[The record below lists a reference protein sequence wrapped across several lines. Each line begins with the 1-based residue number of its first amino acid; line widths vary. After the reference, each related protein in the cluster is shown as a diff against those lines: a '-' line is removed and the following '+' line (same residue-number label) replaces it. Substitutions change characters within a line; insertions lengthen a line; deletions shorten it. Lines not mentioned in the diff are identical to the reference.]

1 MEISKITKA
10 LLDQKRLNLPGNLYH
25 KTQVNFAYSTNFIEG
40 STITE
45 DETASIYDNGTL
57 IGNESEWFNVGD
69 YKKLKNYVGN
79 ITTTLPK
86 NVSKDMKELLN

>member
-1 MEISKITKA
+1 MENIFVEISKITKA

-45 DETASIYDNGTL
+45 D
-57 IGNESEWFNVGD
+57 
-69 YKKLKNYVGN
+69 
-79 ITTTLPK
+79 
-86 NVSKDMKELLN
+86 